1 MKTTFIAALIISIIV
16 MLAPAQQASGAC
28 VVSTGVD
35 IPGDLATAQAGSRCL
50 ELPAGVFTVQPGAL
64 LGTADGLRIFGQGMG
79 RTTLQL
85 PDDLIVSAPTYALRL
100 IGAHQSVSDLTIRGG
115 LNASGAASVAGIS
128 IYSPATSTH
137 VQRVEIASLYG
148 GNTAGAAGIDLYQPW
163 NVNNGV
169 QAALVEDSHIH
180 DGPNMSGIVVNS
192 NGNVLRN
199 NRIADV
205 GNTFARHGLYM
216 QGGYNL
222 IDGNTIERVGGYSLH
237 AWQKVQS
244 IDGSGNVYSHNLS
257 IDPGFQHMVASGM
270 LSNGTNPAIPN
281 GKPLTRN
288 VTISQNLFRNTGGH
302 QSAGINSDV
311 PAIITGNTFEDVAQV
326 GSENIKV
333 LGAGSIV
340 SGNRLSSSVRAG
352 YAISVN
358 AAATISENTIEG
370 LYGTGITVNV
380 PGVMLRSNRL
390 TLAGIS
396 GVQGASGIGVGSTNT
411 ILDSNLINVVGP
423 GVCIVPGAGATF
435 RANILEPRGGAWTY
449 TISGGNYSGMLGS
462 DVVR

>member
-1 MKTTFIAALIISIIV
+1 MKTFIAALIISIIV
-16 MLAPAQQASGAC
+16 FLSPPQQASTGC
-28 VVSTGVD
+28 VVSAGVD
-35 IPGDLATAQAGSRCL
+35 IPADLATAQAGSRCL
-50 ELPAGVFTVQPGAL
+50 ELPAGVFTVQPGVL
-64 LGTADGLRIFGQGMG
+64 LGTADSLRIFGQGIG
-79 RTTLQL
+79 RTILQL
-85 PDDLIVSAPTYALRL
+85 PDDLVVSAPTYALRL
-100 IGAHQSVSDLTIRGG
+100 TGAQQRVSDLTIRGG
-115 LNASGAASVAGIS
+115 TNASGAASVAGIS
-128 IYSPATSTH
+128 IYSPATGTR
-137 VQRVEIASLYG
+137 VQRVEVIGLYG

-163 NVNNGV
+163 NVDNGV
-169 QAALVEDSHIH
+169 QATLVEDCYIH
-180 DGPNMSGIVVNS
+180 DGPNMTGVVVNS
-192 NGNVLRN
+192 NGNTLRN

-205 GNTFARHGLYM
+205 GNTFSRHGLYM

-257 IDPGFQHMVASGM
+257 IDPGFQHMIASGM

-288 VTISQNLFRNTGGH
+288 VTISANLFRNTGGH

-380 PGVMLRSNRL
+380 PGVMLRGNRL
-390 TLAGIS
+390 TLAGIPS
-396 GVQGASGIGVGSTNT
+396 VQGANGIATNGQNVIVDGNIITMTGPSTCIATSGALPI
-411 ILDSNLINVVGP
+411 
-423 GVCIVPGAGATF
+423 F
-435 RANILEPRGGAWTY
+435 RGNILEPRGGSWTY
-449 TISGGNYSGMLGS
+449 TIGGVNVTAPLGS